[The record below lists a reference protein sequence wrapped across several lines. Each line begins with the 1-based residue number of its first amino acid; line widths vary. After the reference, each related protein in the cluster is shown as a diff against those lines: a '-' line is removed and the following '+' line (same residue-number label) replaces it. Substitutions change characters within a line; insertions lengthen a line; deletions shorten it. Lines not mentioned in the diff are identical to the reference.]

1 MNRPDSA
8 SDTFPVRDSADA
20 ASGEPGSHSSG
31 GGAAGEGL
39 SREELA
45 GEGAGAGSSPGDPEA
60 FERSAW
66 RALDASEFER
76 VLARADEL
84 EALGRGS
91 QARQL
96 RAEVRE
102 GLIGQMLA
110 DPTRSSAARWLGLL
124 LRVDPE
130 AAEEFERRARRGADP
145 QSAGPASG
153 ADAGGAAETGE
164 SAPARSAPDRTLPL
178 GAPLHRCGLR
188 LRLDGLGELALAACE
203 ALQWAPAAEPSAPPG
218 ARFEPGLW
226 LASECERAL
235 CLPLGPGAFEAL
247 NEQGEA
253 DSGPRESLELRDG
266 LRFRWTTPGGG
277 APRILSAQR
286 WGAVWLLSITRGAD
300 LAGARRVAWWPGPGD
315 LALDPA
321 DTRLPLHSLTEPL
334 EISLGAAQLALA
346 SRAGVRP
353 VDGDVEARETAL
365 TLSLPLL
372 GPVALAVGGRTWLRV
387 EPWEQAP

>member
-1 MNRPDSA
+1 MNRPDPA
-8 SDTFPVRDSADA
+8 SDTFPLPDPTGAV
-20 ASGEPGSHSSG
+20 PG
-31 GGAAGEGL
+31 
-39 SREELA
+39 
-45 GEGAGAGSSPGDPEA
+45 SPGDFGAGGSEQEPQGDPEEY
-60 FERSAW
+60 ERSAW

-130 AAEEFERRARRGADP
+130 AAEEFERRARQGATPTQSPP
-145 QSAGPASG
+145 QMPPASAAAEAAPAELAPAEPTRGPA
-153 ADAGGAAETGE
+153 
-164 SAPARSAPDRTLPL
+164 RTLPL
-178 GAPLHRCGLR
+178 GAPLQRCGLR
-188 LRLDGLGELALAACE
+188 LRLDGLGELGLAACE
-203 ALQWAPAAEPSAPPG
+203 ALQWAPAVESGAPPG

-226 LASECERAL
+226 LAHEGPRDL
-235 CLPLGPGAFEAL
+235 CLPLGPGSFEVL
-247 NEQGEA
+247 DERGEA
-253 DSGPRESLELRDG
+253 AGAPRESLELRDA

-300 LAGARRVAWWPGPGD
+300 LAGARRIAWWPGPGR
-315 LALDPA
+315 LELDPA
-321 DTRLPLHSLTEPL
+321 DTRLPLASLPAA
-334 EISLGAAQLALA
+334 LGLALDAAQLRLSSTAGLRPTTEDGA
-346 SRAGVRP
+346 SGGP
-353 VDGDVEARETAL
+353 E
-365 TLSLPLL
+365 LSLDLPLP